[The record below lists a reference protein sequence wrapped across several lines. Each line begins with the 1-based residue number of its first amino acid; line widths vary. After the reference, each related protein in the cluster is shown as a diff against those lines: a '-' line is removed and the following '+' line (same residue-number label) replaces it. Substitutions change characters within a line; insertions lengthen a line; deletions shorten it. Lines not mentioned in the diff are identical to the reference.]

1 MSGRIVFVNLKNILH
16 ENLRKNFCIPLTSI
30 SAIEEV
36 QNSKTCIHLYTGDR
50 LYVKD
55 GYRQIQRGLNKIYRD
70 HSLAFPMI
78 DVEEGEPAQKPAQH
92 EDTWPTW
99 DPVKK

>member
-16 ENLRKNFCIPLTSI
+16 ENVRKNFCIPLTSI
-30 SAIEEV
+30 CSIEEV
-36 QNSKTCIHLYTGDR
+36 KNFKTCIHLYTGDR
-50 LYVKD
+50 LYVQD
-55 GYRQIQRGLNKIYRD
+55 GYNQIQRGLNKIYSN
-70 HSLAFPMI
+70 HIEAFPMI
-78 DVEEGEPAQKPAQH
+78 DVTEGDVTQKTQH